1 LTYQFF
7 RSDRQAGVYYSG
19 ETRWFFRGGIPENV
33 ASWFGAQ
40 DAGRFE
46 PERTDHYLE
55 IPSCRTLGVKIRNG
69 RLELKALVG
78 SWGECNFADTVTGF
92 RETWVKWSSG
102 SGSERGIRELVT
114 NPDDRW
120 ILVRK
125 KRCLRRFSL
134 ENCEVKEMPAA
145 EAQVVPG
152 CHVELTAVHVIASGE
167 GFSPREPAAWGR
179 TERWWSLS
187 LESFGEPESSLGNLD
202 RAAEYFFQDPPPM
215 PLLAACSLS
224 YPAWLAEFQ
233 SAAQAAR

>member
-1 LTYQFF
+1 M
-7 RSDRQAGVYYSG
+7 YYSG
-19 ETRWFFRGGIPENV
+19 ETRWFFRGGIPEKI

-78 SWGECNFADTVTGF
+78 SAGERNFADAVTGF
-92 RETWVKWSSG
+92 RETWVKWSSS
-102 SGSERGIRELVT
+102 SGSELGLRELVA

-134 ENCEVKEMPAA
+134 ENSDVKEMPAIA
-145 EAQVVPG
+145 AQVVPG
-152 CHVELTAVHVIASGE
+152 CHVELTAVDVISSGE
-167 GFSPREPAAWGR
+167 GFLPLELVEWERAEP
-179 TERWWSLS
+179 WWSLS
-187 LESFGEPESSLGNLD
+187 LESFGEPESTLGNLD

-215 PLLAACSLS
+215 PLPAACSLS
-224 YPAWLAEFQ
+224 YPAWLAELQ
-233 SAAQAAR
+233 SAAQPAR